1 MEREFKTFRER
12 WKEENPDKFIRIDK
26 FLGSG
31 YANHQARC
39 TWSPNC
45 TAEDLVDYV
54 DDSTGNFGGRLEN
67 VKENEDGTE
76 SGTVVVYFD

>member
-1 MEREFKTFRER
+1 MDIEIKDYRDMWQEK
-12 WKEENPDKFIRIDK
+12 NPDKFIRIDE

-45 TAEDLVDYV
+45 TTEDLVNYCDNG
-54 DDSTGNFGGRLEN
+54 TGNYGGRLEH
-67 VKENEDGTE
+67 VRTNEDGTE